1 MHNKYQSVIILHT
14 ASGDYE
20 TSGTSGN
27 NMRHL
32 HKTIQGR
39 AKNYRGK
46 HTSVGYVHSVTV
58 KTELCEEGHVVFE
71 YASVLHSARKYWSH
85 TKRFLVRKST

>member
-1 MHNKYQSVIILHT
+1 MHNKYQAFIVLHT

-20 TSGTSGN
+20 TAGTSGN

-32 HKTIQGR
+32 HKTLQGR
-39 AKNYRGK
+39 AKNYLGN

-58 KTELCEEGHVVFE
+58 RTELLEDGFVVFA
-71 YASVLHSARKYWSH
+71 YVSVLRSACKYWSH
-85 TKRFLVRKST
+85 TKRFLVCKST